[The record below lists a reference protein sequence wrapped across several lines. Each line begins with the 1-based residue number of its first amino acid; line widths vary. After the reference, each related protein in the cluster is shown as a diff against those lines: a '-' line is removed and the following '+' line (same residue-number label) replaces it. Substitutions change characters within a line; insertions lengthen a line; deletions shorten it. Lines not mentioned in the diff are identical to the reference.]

1 MKRRTLLLLSFP
13 LVLAG
18 AFVAGRAVLERQQ
31 ARFEETFLADY
42 REELD
47 NRLDLAIRFFRPALE
62 ENDLDA
68 LDHYCDAFS
77 FDERDVAIFNAR
89 GDAIVASDNADLRSP
104 LSEPEVVDALKTGRG
119 FSTRRDADGLWTA
132 RAAATLQ
139 SRQKTQIIRLVV
151 PADELSAALRRT
163 STASDALL
171 VVAAVATGFLVW
183 YLLRRV
189 AGPLDRLQRSAERIA
204 AGDLSVEIAVPPV
217 GPVRELAES
226 MRATTE
232 RLKTEVD
239 RARRQEKFRR
249 DFVANVSHEIKTPLT
264 GILGA
269 IQLLDDA
276 DGWRDPVC
284 LAKCREILERQTRRL
299 QTLVRD
305 VLQLAELERREEDAN
320 VDAADVSEA
329 PETVPLDEI
338 VRAAVRTCA
347 DSLTD
352 GDAAPRLLRCD
363 AAQVV
368 GVGRLLEQATLN
380 LLTNAAKY
388 GARSTAP
395 APGNAPNNNKEPQ
408 NNADAVNN
416 QEENADSLAVENA
429 FDVSLEVA
437 DATVSLV
444 VRDFGAGVPTELAE
458 RVFERF
464 FRLRREY
471 GRRPEGTGLGLPI
484 VRQIATLHG
493 GTVRCEPVD
502 GPGARFVL
510 TLPLAPPLPDETPDA
525 ANETA

>member
-47 NRLDLAIRFFRPALE
+47 NRLDLAIRFFHPALE
-62 ENDLDA
+62 ENNLDA

-77 FDERDVAIFNAR
+77 FDKRDVAIFNAR

-104 LSEPEVVDALKTGRG
+104 LSEPEVVAALKTGRG
-119 FSTRRDADGLWTA
+119 FSTRRDRTGLWTA

-151 PADELSAALRRT
+151 PADELSTALRRT

-276 DGWRDPVC
+276 DGWRSPVC
-284 LAKCREILERQTRRL
+284 LAKCREILERQTTRL

-305 VLQLAELERREEDAN
+305 VLQLAELERREEFAN
-320 VDAADVSEA
+320 ADVSEGSA
-329 PETVPLDEI
+329 VSNDAGVRESVPFDEI

-347 DSLTD
+347 DSSAD

-368 GVGRLLEQATLN
+368 GVGRLLEQAALN

-388 GARSTAP
+388 GARSTA
-395 APGNAPNNNKEPQ
+395 A
-408 NNADAVNN
+408 NAD
-416 QEENADSLAVENA
+416 EEESGTSTDKEDRKAREVENA

-437 DATVSLV
+437 DGFASLV
-444 VRDFGAGVPTELAE
+444 VRDFGDGVPAELAE

-510 TLPLAPPLPDETPDA
+510 TLPLAPPLSDETV
-525 ANETA
+525 

>member
-31 ARFEETFLADY
+31 TRFEETFLADY

-47 NRLDLAIRFFRPALE
+47 NRLDLAIQFFRPALE

-89 GDAIVASDNADLRSP
+89 GDAIVASDAADLRSP
-104 LSEPEVVDALKTGRG
+104 LSEPEVVAALKTGRG
-119 FSTRRDADGLWTA
+119 FSTRQDADGLWTA

-139 SRQKTQIIRLVV
+139 SRQKTQIVRLVV
-151 PADELSAALRRT
+151 PADELSSALRQT

-171 VVAAVATGFLVW
+171 GVAAVATGFLVW

-276 DGWRDPVC
+276 DGWRSPVC
-284 LAKCREILERQTRRL
+284 LAKCREILERQTTRL

-305 VLQLAELERREEDAN
+305 VLQLAELERREELN
-320 VDAADVSEA
+320 EDAAVSNDA
-329 PETVPLDEI
+329 GVRETVPFDEI

-388 GARSTAP
+388 GARSTA
-395 APGNAPNNNKEPQ
+395 A
-408 NNADAVNN
+408 NADDEKSGNSTDK
-416 QEENADSLAVENA
+416 EDKNAKEAENA

-437 DATVSLV
+437 DETVSLV

-525 ANETA
+525 PTEAA

>member
-47 NRLDLAIRFFRPALE
+47 NRLDLAIQFFQPALE

-89 GDAIVASDNADLRSP
+89 GDAIVASDAADLRSP
-104 LSEPEVVDALKTGRG
+104 LSEPEVVAALKTGRG
-119 FSTRRDADGLWTA
+119 FSTRRGARGAWTI

-139 SRQKTQIIRLVV
+139 SRQKTQIVRLVV
-151 PADELSAALRRT
+151 PADELSTALRRT

-171 VVAAVATGFLVW
+171 GVAAVATGFLVW

-284 LAKCREILERQTRRL
+284 LGKCREILERQTTRL

-305 VLQLAELERREEDAN
+305 VLQLAELERREELN
-320 VDAADVSEA
+320 EDAAVSNDA
-329 PETVPLDEI
+329 GVRETVPFDEI

-388 GARSTAP
+388 GARSTADV
-395 APGNAPNNNKEPQ
+395 ADGEKSGTSTDKEDRNA
-408 NNADAVNN
+408 
-416 QEENADSLAVENA
+416 QEVENA
-429 FDVSLEVA
+429 FDVSLEIA
-437 DATVSLV
+437 DGFASLV

-510 TLPLAPPLPDETPDA
+510 TLPLAPPLPNETPDA
-525 ANETA
+525 PTETA

>member
-47 NRLDLAIRFFRPALE
+47 NRLDLAIQFFQPALE

-89 GDAIVASDNADLRSP
+89 GDAIVASDAADLRSP
-104 LSEPEVVDALKTGRG
+104 LSEPEVVAALKTGRG
-119 FSTRRDADGLWTA
+119 FSTRRGARGAWTI

-139 SRQKTQIIRLVV
+139 SRQKTQIVRLVV
-151 PADELSAALRRT
+151 PADELSTALRRT

-171 VVAAVATGFLVW
+171 GVAAVATGFLVW

-249 DFVANVSHEIKTPLT
+249 DFVANVSYEIKTPLT

-284 LAKCREILERQTRRL
+284 LGKCREILERQTTRL

-305 VLQLAELERREEDAN
+305 VLQLAELERREELN
-320 VDAADVSEA
+320 EDAAVSNDA
-329 PETVPLDEI
+329 GVRETVPFDEI

-388 GARSTAP
+388 GARSTADV
-395 APGNAPNNNKEPQ
+395 ADGEKSGTSTDKEDRNA
-408 NNADAVNN
+408 
-416 QEENADSLAVENA
+416 QEVENA
-429 FDVSLEVA
+429 FDVSLEIA
-437 DATVSLV
+437 DGFASLV

-510 TLPLAPPLPDETPDA
+510 TLPLAPPLPNETPDA
-525 ANETA
+525 PTETA

>member
-47 NRLDLAIRFFRPALE
+47 NRLDLAIQFFQPALE

-89 GDAIVASDNADLRSP
+89 GDAIVASDAADLRSP
-104 LSEPEVVDALKTGRG
+104 LSEPEVVAALKTGRG
-119 FSTRRDADGLWTA
+119 FSTRRGARGAWTI

-139 SRQKTQIIRLVV
+139 SRQKTQIVRLVV
-151 PADELSAALRRT
+151 PADELSTALRRT

-171 VVAAVATGFLVW
+171 GVAAVATGFLVW

-284 LAKCREILERQTRRL
+284 LGKCREILERQTRRL

-305 VLQLAELERREEDAN
+305 VLQLAELERREELN
-320 VDAADVSEA
+320 EDAAVSNDA
-329 PETVPLDEI
+329 GVRETVPFDEI

-388 GARSTAP
+388 GARSTADV
-395 APGNAPNNNKEPQ
+395 ADGEKSGTSTDKEDRNA
-408 NNADAVNN
+408 
-416 QEENADSLAVENA
+416 QEVENA
-429 FDVSLEVA
+429 FDVSLEIA
-437 DATVSLV
+437 DGFASLV

-510 TLPLAPPLPDETPDA
+510 TLPLAPPLPNETPDA
-525 ANETA
+525 PTETA